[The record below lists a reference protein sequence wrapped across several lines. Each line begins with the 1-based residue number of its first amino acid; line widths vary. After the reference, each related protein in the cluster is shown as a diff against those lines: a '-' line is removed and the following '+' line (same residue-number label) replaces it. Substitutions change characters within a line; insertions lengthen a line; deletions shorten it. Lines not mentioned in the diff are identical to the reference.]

1 MRKASDMSAADWQ
14 NQTHVKKI
22 IVVLQCSYSF
32 SQGWKSMSYSA
43 VYLINEFIL
52 YQLAALICK
61 HEFFIWFITLFS
73 LPYHFQV
80 PALPILRFNSRYVWP
95 QFLMNLLGLTTWY
108 DQPEAHLG
116 SFNLHALL
124 ELFNDFKSLWWRP

>member
-1 MRKASDMSAADWQ
+1 MRKASDMSAAGWQ

-61 HEFFIWFITLFS
+61 HEFFI
-73 LPYHFQV
+73 
-80 PALPILRFNSRYVWP
+80 
-95 QFLMNLLGLTTWY
+95 
-108 DQPEAHLG
+108 
-116 SFNLHALL
+116 
-124 ELFNDFKSLWWRP
+124 